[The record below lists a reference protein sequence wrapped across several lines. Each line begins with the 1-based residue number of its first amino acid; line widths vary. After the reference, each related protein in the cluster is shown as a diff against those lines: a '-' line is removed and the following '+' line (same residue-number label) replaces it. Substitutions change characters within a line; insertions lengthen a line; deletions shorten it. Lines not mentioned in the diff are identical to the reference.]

1 VQIITWGGSFYL
13 MAVLVGPVV
22 KDTGWDQQW
31 VYGALSL
38 GLLVSGC
45 LSPLVGRLIS
55 RHGGRNILCGSGLIL
70 AVGLV
75 AAALA
80 PNLPCFVLAWAVI
93 GIGMAVGLYD
103 PLFATLGQLYGSN
116 ARGAITQATLVSGF
130 CTTIIWSTMALL
142 IEHVGWREAC
152 LLYSILLAVVVLP
165 IYRYA
170 LPRHAPQ
177 TSETKRAFT
186 TEVGIIRP
194 QGRIYLL
201 LAVSFTLAA
210 VIMTAMSVQLITL
223 LQSQGISLVAAIGIA
238 AMIGPSQVGAR
249 FLEVLFA
256 RNSHPIWSTLI
267 STLLVGVGLLIVYGS
282 PTLAAVGVVVYGI
295 GNGIRSIVRGTLPL
309 ALFGAQV
316 FPVVLGRIA
325 RPTIIAQALTPVA
338 GGYLQAHFG
347 SSLTLVSLTALGI
360 VNALVVVML
369 TVEVRKERF
378 GARLGTQ
385 LKK

>member
-1 VQIITWGGSFYL
+1 
-13 MAVLVGPVV
+13 
-22 KDTGWDQQW
+22 
-31 VYGALSL
+31 
-38 GLLVSGC
+38 
-45 LSPLVGRLIS
+45 
-55 RHGGRNILCGSGLIL
+55 
-70 AVGLV
+70 
-75 AAALA
+75 
-80 PNLPCFVLAWAVI
+80 
-93 GIGMAVGLYD
+93 
-103 PLFATLGQLYGSN
+103 
-116 ARGAITQATLVSGF
+116 
-130 CTTIIWSTMALL
+130 
-142 IEHVGWREAC
+142 
-152 LLYSILLAVVVLP
+152 
-165 IYRYA
+165 
-170 LPRHAPQ
+170 
-177 TSETKRAFT
+177 
-186 TEVGIIRP
+186 
-194 QGRIYLL
+194 
-201 LAVSFTLAA
+201 
-210 VIMTAMSVQLITL
+210 
-223 LQSQGISLVAAIGIA
+223 
-238 AMIGPSQVGAR
+238 
-249 FLEVLFA
+249 
-256 RNSHPIWSTLI
+256 LI